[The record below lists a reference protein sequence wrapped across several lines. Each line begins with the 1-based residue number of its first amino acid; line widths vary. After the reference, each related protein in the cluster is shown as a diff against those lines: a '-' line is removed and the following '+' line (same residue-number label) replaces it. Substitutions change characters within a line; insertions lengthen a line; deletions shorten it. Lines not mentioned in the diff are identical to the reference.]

1 MKCRRVARCRSILL
15 LVATIACLLACGKS
29 ERRVVAMEKSPA
41 QYKVDLQTTKGDVVI
56 LVHRDWSPLG
66 ADHFYELVKKGYYDN
81 NAFFR
86 VVKGFVVQ
94 FGMNGDPAINKSLG
108 EATIPDD
115 PPKVSNKTGS
125 VTFAQTG
132 EPNSRTT
139 QIFINIGDNS
149 APLDSQHFTP
159 FGEVIQG
166 LDLVMSLYSGYGD
179 APPQG
184 QGPDQGAIAER
195 GNAYLQGQFPKLD
208 YIKKA
213 TIIP

>member
-1 MKCRRVARCRSILL
+1 M
-15 LVATIACLLACGKS
+15 
-29 ERRVVAMEKSPA
+29 
-41 QYKVDLQTTKGDVVI
+41 
-56 LVHRDWSPLG
+56 
-66 ADHFYELVKKGYYDN
+66 
-81 NAFFR
+81 AFA
-86 VVKGFVVQ
+86 KH
-94 FGMNGDPAINKSLG
+94 
-108 EATIPDD
+108 
-115 PPKVSNKTGS
+115 
-125 VTFAQTG
+125 G

-139 QIFINIGDNS
+139 QIFINMADNS
-149 APLDSQHFTP
+149 ASLDSQRFTP

-184 QGPDQGAIAER
+184 QGPDQGAITES